1 MDVQKLAKLQQQVRI
16 GGKGSVRR
24 KHKAVHKN
32 AATDDKKIQAA
43 IKRLGVNQIPGI
55 EEVNLFK
62 EDGKIIHFANP
73 KLQAAPNSNTYVI
86 TGPSEE
92 KSMEQLMP
100 GILQQMG
107 SDLGSL
113 QRFAA
118 QMKGQGKAGGG
129 AAGAAADDDD
139 VPALVENFDA
149 VAKNPAAGAA
159 APAAAGTTTAG
170 NKPTPVTSVD

>member
-62 EDGKIIHFANP
+62 EDGKVIHFVNP

-92 KSMEQLMP
+92 KTLESLMP
-100 GILQQMG
+100 GIIQQMG
-107 SDLGSL
+107 SDINSL

-118 QMKGQGKAGGG
+118 QMKSQPKAGG

-149 VAKNPAAGAA
+149 VAKNPASGATT
-159 APAAAGTTTAG
+159 PAAGDASA